1 MGDLQRCI
9 YGVKELDN
17 CSTLSYNNNQNES
30 TLHLVLAITPTPGNI
45 VYVDQSVDTTAA
57 DYNGTGN
64 SWADAIPELRD
75 ALTWAA
81 DNEIYW
87 SAENTLQIR
96 VAAGLYTPVEPNDPA
111 NVTISEYEAT
121 FQLLNHVQVYGGFDG
136 TEEPSFE
143 LGTRGLED
151 LLSILSGDIDEND
164 TTRSEE
170 HTSQLQSRGQ
180 LVCRL

>member
-81 DNEIYW
+81 DNEIYC
-87 SAENTLQIR
+87 SAEHTLQIR
-96 VAAGLYTPVEPNDPA
+96 VAAGLCTPVQPHEPDIG
-111 NVTISEYEAT
+111 TIYYEDAT
-121 FQLLNHVQVYGGFDG
+121 F
-136 TEEPSFE
+136 
-143 LGTRGLED
+143 
-151 LLSILSGDIDEND
+151 ILIL
-164 TTRSEE
+164 
-170 HTSQLQSRGQ
+170 HL
-180 LVCRL
+180 